1 MRGSAW
7 VVVPVLAV
15 LAGGCS
21 PRPKTAAAPA
31 ATSTAPATPAAVEG
45 SAAPGLNAPEPST
58 SGPPALAPAPAPP
71 ATTVAEARVRY
82 SPVDYG
88 KRERRLDALIANA
101 ETRDTTGETQYR
113 AREGRAQRARCTTRA
128 CIERSYAAEE
138 AWLRKWE
145 GSGDIR

>member
-15 LAGGCS
+15 LAGACS

-31 ATSTAPATPAAVEG
+31 TSSAPATPAVVEAT
-45 SAAPGLNAPEPST
+45 AAPGLNAPEPSP
-58 SGPPALAPAPAPP
+58 SGPPALAPAAAPP